1 MTDLPAIAASLRSS
15 ILAHREA
22 MDRDRRLPQA
32 LADEMARAGFYR
44 MLVPSLYGGGE
55 VSPATFIE
63 TLEALGEIDAS
74 AAWIAMIGA
83 TAGLNAAYLDDTAA
97 REIFGDPR
105 HLCTGVFAPMGRAHI
120 EGDMLRVSGRWKW
133 NSGGHVS
140 HWLGGGCILYEN
152 GEPKLGADGAP
163 EHRMVMFPASKA
175 MQIDTWHTSGLKGTG
190 SGDMSVEEVR
200 VPSSHAAQLINGVP
214 KIERPLYAFP
224 LFGLLSLGIAGV
236 ASGNARGAI
245 EDFKAMANG
254 RRLPNGRSFATRSSV
269 RSVYAEAVADY
280 GGARAFLLDEAARGW
295 AEAQTGGRLSIERRA
310 RLRLAATAMVR
321 RSTEIVRRLQDAAGG
336 PAVFLSD
343 PLHRRSCDA
352 QVMTAHMMVAPAT
365 LELTGG
371 ALLNGEVD
379 ARQL

>member
-1 MTDLPAIAASLRSS
+1 MTELISNAGSLRDT

-22 MDRDRRLPQA
+22 MDRDRRMPQA
-32 LADEMARAGFYR
+32 LADEMARAGFFR
-44 MLVPSLYGGGE
+44 MLVPAAYGGGE
-55 VSPATFIE
+55 VSPATFIQ
-63 TLEALGEIDAS
+63 TLEALGEVDAS

-83 TAGLNAAYLDDTAA
+83 TAGLNAAYLDDGAA

-105 HLCTGVFAPMGRAHI
+105 HLCTGVFAPMGKAHI
-120 EGDMLRVSGRWKW
+120 EGDTLRVSGRWKW

-140 HWLGGGCILYEN
+140 HWLGGGCILYE
-152 GEPKLGADGAP
+152 GGKPRLGADGAP
-163 EHRMVMFPASKA
+163 EHRMVMFPAIA
-175 MQIDTWHTSGLKGTG
+175 ATQIDTWQTSGLKGTG
-190 SGDMSVEEVR
+190 SGDMSVEDVQ
-200 VPSSHAAQLINGVP
+200 VPARHAAQLINGVP
-214 KIERPLYAFP
+214 KVSRPLYAFP

-236 ASGNARGAI
+236 ASGNARGAL

-254 RRLPNGRSFATRSSV
+254 RRMPNGRSLAARSSV

-280 GGARAFLLDEAARGW
+280 GGARAFLLDEADRGW
-295 AEAQTGGRLSIERRA
+295 DEAQSGAPLSIERRA

-343 PLHRRSCDA
+343 PLHRRSADA